1 MNWGDL
7 RVRVLL
13 LATLPVLLTTLLLVL
28 VSVRD
33 RLQDVEDGL
42 VERGRSLASQLAV
55 ASEYGLFSGNIDALD
70 TVLAGVL
77 REPGV
82 VGGLIRDAD
91 GHVVVSGGELSASR
105 QVVPPGESSFVLERG
120 QHRLVITQQ
129 VQHQGVPFSD
139 LFTLDDEV
147 ARSEVLGT
155 LVLHLSYDQI
165 RQARREII
173 VKGLAL
179 GLIVLIVAIAFA
191 VRIGRGITKP
201 IRTVSDAVDRIGQGD
216 FDARVGFADLAGDL
230 QRLAQGVNSMAER
243 LATSQGDLR
252 RQVDLAT
259 RELALKK
266 EEAERSNEAKTRFL
280 AAASHDLRQPIH
292 ALSMFVDQLLRQD
305 LEGEARHLVQRVGE
319 STDVLSRLLNALLD
333 VSRLDAGA
341 LVPQPRRC
349 ALQPILDH
357 IQLEFGAPAEQRG
370 LRLRLR
376 PTTTWVETDPMML
389 ERVIMNLV
397 SNAIRYTDQ
406 GSVMVAV
413 RARHDSVR
421 IEVRDSGRGIPAEA
435 QQLVF
440 AEFVQLGN
448 PERDHRKGLGLGLS
462 IVRRTCSLLKHPLE
476 LRSAAGRGSVFSV
489 IVPRVAAPVVAP
501 AANETPGESASVG
514 RRVLL
519 VDDEPG
525 DVNANDALLAGW
537 DYQVMRA
544 DSPAAAFAAIS
555 SGFVPDAVVG
565 RQHLLSP
572 PDGEDLLAALRA
584 RLGSRL
590 PAIVLSAEGDPR
602 IVTTTRAEYV
612 AYLSLPMRPA
622 KFRAALQGLLGERAA
637 G

>member
-1 MNWGDL
+1 MSRGDI

-13 LATLPVLLTTLLLVL
+13 LATLPVLLTTLLLVA
-28 VSVRD
+28 VSVHD

-120 QHRLVITQQ
+120 QHRLIITQQ

-139 LFTLDDEV
+139 LFTLEDET
-147 ARSEVLGT
+147 ARPALLGT
-155 LVLHLSYDQI
+155 LVIHLSYDQV
-165 RQARREII
+165 RLAREGII
-173 VKGLAL
+173 IKGLAL

-191 VRIGRGITKP
+191 VRIGRGITQP
-201 IRTVSDAVDRIGQGD
+201 IRTVSEAVDRIGQGD
-216 FDARVGFADLAGDL
+216 FEARVAVEDVAGDL
-230 QRLAQGVNSMAER
+230 LRLSQGVNSMAER
-243 LATSQGDLR
+243 LAVSQADLR

-376 PTTTWVETDPMML
+376 PTSAWIESDPMML

-397 SNAIRYTDQ
+397 SNAIRYTDR

-413 RARHDSVR
+413 RARRDSVR

-440 AEFVQLGN
+440 SEFVQLGN

-462 IVRRTCSLLKHPLE
+462 IVRRMCSLLKHPLE

-489 IVPRVAAPVVAP
+489 VVPRVAAPAPQPMAGAPVVDP
-501 AANETPGESASVG
+501 TNPG

-519 VDDEPG
+519 IDDEP
-525 DVNANDALLAGW
+525 DAVDANDAMLSGW

-544 DSPAAAFAAIS
+544 DSRNAAFAALAA
-555 SGFVPDAVVG
+555 GFVPDAVVG

-572 PDGEDLLAALRA
+572 AEGEDLLAALRT
-584 RLGSRL
+584 RVGRRL
-590 PAIVLSAEGDPR
+590 PAIVLSGEGDPR
-602 IVTTTRAEYV
+602 VVKTAHAEHV
-612 AYLSLPMRPA
+612 AYLSLPVRPA
-622 KFRAALQGLLGERAA
+622 KFRAALQGLLGERAMN
-637 G
+637 